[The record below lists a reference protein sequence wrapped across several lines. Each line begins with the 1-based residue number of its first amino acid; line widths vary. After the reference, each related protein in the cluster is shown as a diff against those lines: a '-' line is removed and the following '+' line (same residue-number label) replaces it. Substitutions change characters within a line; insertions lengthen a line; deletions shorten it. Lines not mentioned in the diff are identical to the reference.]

1 MEKTGIAP
9 KKTPKRFIVSN
20 IFTYFARTKDKGCS
34 QKGLRLYPKNL
45 IRVMPSQGTFLIR
58 NPSHERS
65 PPAVFYT
72 LIHIDGMITVEVNE
86 KRMEVTP
93 DCSLTE
99 LLKVLEQSERGTAI
113 AVNERIISRP
123 LWENTTLK
131 EGDKVIIIKAAF
143 GG

>member
-1 MEKTGIAP
+1 
-9 KKTPKRFIVSN
+9 
-20 IFTYFARTKDKGCS
+20 
-34 QKGLRLYPKNL
+34 
-45 IRVMPSQGTFLIR
+45 
-58 NPSHERS
+58 
-65 PPAVFYT
+65 
-72 LIHIDGMITVEVNE
+72 MITVEVNE